1 MATRVLGNIY
11 VGLVDDDESQRK
23 SLARFLRAAGMQ
35 PIAYASA
42 EEFRADVKQPRFDC
56 LVLDV
61 QLPGLSGIELRNL
74 LTAEGIV
81 TPVIFVTAHDDL
93 KAREAALAGQ
103 CVGYFFKTDSGSDI
117 LDAIRHQVS
126 SPGWRQL

>member
-1 MATRVLGNIY
+1 MATGILGNIY

-23 SLARFLRAAGMQ
+23 SLARLLRAAGMQ

-42 EEFRADVKQPRFDC
+42 EEFRADAKQPRFDC

-61 QLPGLSGIELRNL
+61 QLPGISGIELRNL
-74 LTAEGIV
+74 LAIEGNT
-81 TPVIFVTAHDDL
+81 TPVIFVTAYDSL

-103 CVGYFFKTDSGSDI
+103 CLGYFFKTDSGSEI
-117 LDAIRHQVS
+117 LDAIRGEVS
-126 SPGWRQL
+126 PPAIRQ